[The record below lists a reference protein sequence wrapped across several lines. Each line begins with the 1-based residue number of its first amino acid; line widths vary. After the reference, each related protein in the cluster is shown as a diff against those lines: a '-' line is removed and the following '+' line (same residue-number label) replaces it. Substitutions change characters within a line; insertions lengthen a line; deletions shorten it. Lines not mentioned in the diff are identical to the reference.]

1 MATSTTMAATVQLP
15 GVCKKRKKYDTS
27 KRVGL
32 LRGPYKKKASK
43 VALTAGGWLLVGT
56 QVLKNFEGHGE
67 FEGKVVAFVAASCS
81 SGVDLWSVL
90 YSDGDNEDMDLEEL
104 RYWAAYKKPLIDDL
118 V

>member
-15 GVCKKRKKYDTS
+15 GVCKKRKKYDVSTRP
-27 KRVGL
+27 KT
-32 LRGPYKKKASK
+32 RGPYKKKASK
-43 VALTAGGWLLVGT
+43 VALTADGWLLVGT
-56 QVLKNFEGHGE
+56 QVLKNFVGHGE